1 MFNGNDKIIEEESNF
16 KFSMENNGNE
26 GGLSVLRRQ
35 DQLLL
40 YLISQQKKTHEIIK
54 MFTISSNTRKVNSLD
69 SWDAIIKYFEK
80 VAEC

>member
-26 GGLSVLRRQ
+26 GELSVLRRQ

-54 MFTISSNTRKVNSLD
+54 MLTISSNNRKVNSLD